1 MIYKTIRCSSL
12 LNKITKRDDLFLGDY
27 TIDPYQNC
35 EFGCKYCDSSNTST
49 IYIKTNA
56 PEVLEYE
63 LENSKKGRVII
74 GSVHDPYQNIE
85 KDYQIT
91 RHILKVILKSGFSCH
106 ILTKSDLV
114 LRDIDLISQIK
125 NSFITVSLLSLDT
138 KVSDVFEKNLLAP
151 FERLKV
157 VKNLSSFGIKS
168 GVAVIPVLPYIV
180 EHNFENIFIQANKY
194 KAKYILHKYLELMGD
209 QKDVFINC
217 LKNFKFDIV
226 KKYKKLYGGGYKP
239 RDSYIK
245 KIDKIFEEL
254 GILYNISTSLDFL

>member
-1 MIYKTIRCSSL
+1 MNYKTIRCSSL
-12 LNKITKRDDLFLGDY
+12 LNKITKRDALFLGDY

-56 PEVLEYE
+56 SEVLEYE

-91 RHILKVILKSGFSCH
+91 RKILKIILKNGFSCH

-125 NSFITVSLLSLDT
+125 NSFITVSLISLDT
-138 KVSDVFEKNLLAP
+138 KISDIFEKNLLTP
-151 FERLKV
+151 LKRLKV
-157 VKNLSSFGIKS
+157 IENLSLFGIKS
-168 GVAVIPVLPYIV
+168 GVAVIPVLPYVV
-180 EHNFENIFIQANKY
+180 EHTFENIFIQAKKY

-217 LKNFKFDIV
+217 LKDLKLDLI
-226 KKYKKLYGGGYKP
+226 KKYKKLYEESYKP
-239 RDSYIK
+239 RYSYIK
-245 KIDKIFEEL
+245 KIDRIFEEL
-254 GILYNISTSLDFL
+254 GILHNLNTSLDFL